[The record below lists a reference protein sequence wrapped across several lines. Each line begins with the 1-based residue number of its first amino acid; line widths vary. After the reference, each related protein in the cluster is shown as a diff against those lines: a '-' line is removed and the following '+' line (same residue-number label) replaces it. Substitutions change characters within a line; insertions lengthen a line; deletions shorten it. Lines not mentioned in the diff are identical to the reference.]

1 MTSQLRRL
9 IACARGAADRST
21 RRIEPLL
28 ATRYAHAT
36 GGDASLREMQT
47 EEAAAR
53 MEAGQSV
60 AVLAQPGAARR
71 PHAARAD
78 EAAPSQP
85 RAAPMTDAAP
95 EMKSMARIALSPPPQ
110 RAERSEPGASP
121 TVPAASAEPVVEH
134 PLEEREAPEQRR
146 RTPVSAGVDRPPDFA
161 RDIATRA
168 VPGRVVDRRETTLL
182 QSAPLVSISIGRID
196 VHGPQTS
203 VPAAAPPRRP
213 AFRPG
218 VSLDAFLRR
227 GGNDDR

>member
-9 IACARGAADRST
+9 IACARGAADRSA

-36 GGDASLREMQT
+36 PGDAALREMQT
-47 EEAAAR
+47 EEDAAR
-53 MEAGQSV
+53 MGPGQSV
-60 AVLAQPGAARR
+60 AVLAQPAAARR

-78 EAAPSQP
+78 EAAPSQL
-85 RAAPMTDAAP
+85 RTAPISDAAHAT
-95 EMKSMARIALSPPPQ
+95 KSMLRNALSPPPE
-110 RAERSEPGASP
+110 RAERSEPGASH
-121 TVPAASAEPVVEH
+121 TVPAASAELVVEH

-146 RTPVSAGVDRPPDFA
+146 RTPVSADVDRPPDFA
-161 RDIATRA
+161 RDVATRT
-168 VPGRVVDRRETTLL
+168 VPGRVVNRRETTVL

-203 VPAAAPPRRP
+203 VPAAAPQRRP

-227 GGNDDR
+227 GGHDDR